1 MKCKKILS
9 LSMAALLSLST
20 IGIAKA
26 DSFNRISGK
35 NRYETSFKAQ
45 ELVNSKTV
53 VFCDG
58 RNFADSLSAVNL
70 VNSLGAKVY
79 LVNSNE
85 DMSDFIAKNGIEKVY
100 IVGGTNSV
108 SQDFENRIRDKVSVE
123 RLAGAN
129 RYSTNIKTLEKA
141 NYKDVILASGQKY
154 QDALSATRLLKEN
167 NLGLMLVPKTVS
179 DIPDGYNAPY
189 YIGFATPSKNVTGI
203 RIAGKDDTDTSK
215 LVADKTAAKN
225 WIIVSGN
232 NFADAISA
240 INLSSINDADIL
252 IAPETTDNEYNAVDK
267 SGTITVV
274 GGQNAI
280 SDSQVDF
287 ALNAQAKSDNATV
300 STENIG
306 YETIVENTANKFEIR
321 KENNK
326 YYAYKD
332 GAKVDYKSTSNGIYK
347 VGNTAYMLGQDSS
360 VLNGKFN
367 VGNNTYYSDIK
378 TGLARGW
385 KTIGKNVNYFS
396 PYNYKMYK
404 GGVFTTGKNCF
415 WFDNNGNIKT
425 GRKST
430 GIHGKTINWAA
441 PAKSD
446 MKNPNFNSAEGKRL
460 ARNQAAA
467 NFALRYD
474 PQRFKWFG
482 TDLTKRSGVYC
493 CGAAYSAFKS
503 VGVHI
508 PGPEDLNMYAD
519 GGYRMVRGQY
529 VDAPKFGGHYLPINF
544 SKNDLSA
551 GDLLF
556 SGSSKTPY
564 NHVAI
569 YIGKNRNIPYVVHAN
584 LVNGYNIDPASVIN
598 NSWHYYNL
606 KAVRY

>member
-1 MKCKKILS
+1 MKFNKIISLS
-9 LSMAALLSLST
+9 LATLLSLST
-20 IGIAKA
+20 LAVSKA
-26 DSFNRISGK
+26 DGFDRIAGVD
-35 NRYETSFKAQ
+35 RYETSFKTQ

-53 VFCDG
+53 VFCEG

-70 VNSLGAKVY
+70 VNALGAKVY

-85 DMSDFIAKNGIEKVY
+85 DMSDYIAKNNIEKAY
-100 IVGGTNSV
+100 IVGGPNSV
-108 SQDFENRIRDKVSVE
+108 SQEFENRIKGKVPVE
-123 RLAGAN
+123 RLAGSD
-129 RYSTNIKTLEKA
+129 RYITNVKTLEKA
-141 NYKDVILASGQKY
+141 NYKKVVLASGQKY
-154 QDALSATRLLKEN
+154 QDALSSTRPLKEK
-167 NLGLMLVPKTVS
+167 NLGLMLVPRIVS
-179 DIPDGYNAPY
+179 DIPDGYEAQF

-215 LVADKTAAKN
+215 LVAEKTDATN

-232 NFADAISA
+232 NFADAVSA
-240 INLSSINDADIL
+240 INVSAERNADIL
-252 IAPETTDNEYNAVDK
+252 IAPETSDNDYNAIDK
-267 SGTITVV
+267 SGEITVV

-280 SDSQVDF
+280 SDSQVNF
-287 ALNAQAKSDNATV
+287 ALTAQAKANV
-300 STENIG
+300 SNEA
-306 YETIVENTANKFEIR
+306 VENVNYESIVQNNADKFEIR
-321 KENNK
+321 KENGK
-326 YYAYKD
+326 LFAYKD
-332 GAKVDYKSTSNGIYK
+332 GSKIAYNAASNGIYK
-347 VGNTAYMLGQDSS
+347 VGNKAYMLDKDSS

-367 VGNNTYYSDIK
+367 VGNNTYYSDVN

-385 KTIGKNVNYFS
+385 KTIGNNVNYFS

-404 GGVFTTGKNCF
+404 GGVFTTGRNCY

-425 GRKST
+425 GRKKT
-430 GIHGKTINWAA
+430 GVNGKTINWAA
-441 PAKSD
+441 PAKSE
-446 MKNPNFNSAEGKRL
+446 MTNINFDTPEGKKL

-474 PQRFKWFG
+474 PQRFRWFG
-482 TDLTKRSGVYC
+482 TDLTTRNGVYC
-493 CGAAYSAFKS
+493 CGASYSAFKS

-544 SKNDLSA
+544 SKNDLYA

-569 YIGKNRNIPYVVHAN
+569 YIGKNHNVPFVVHAN